1 MTAEEKAKEFLQE
14 LMKLYDKYELS
25 IGHEDEHGAFII
37 EADSEINRK
46 WISNAHVESLKH
58 Q

>member
-1 MTAEEKAKEFLQE
+1 MTVEEKEFLQE

-46 WISNAHVESLKH
+46 
-58 Q
+58 